1 MQTNF
6 YLLCPNK
13 SLQELAAAQ
22 AIFARIRRREL
33 YKCVDYKVID
43 WPMRDC
49 FRKHVTAERI
59 VAAAHNLSPE
69 PSTPEQTDDD
79 ESTLNTQDVV
89 VDFSLMHYGMKEK
102 NPLDFVKFYSKS
114 NQNRACWLFCMNRTV
129 Y

>member
-49 FRKHVTAERI
+49 FRNHVTPERI
-59 VAAAHNLSPE
+59 VAAARNLSPE

-114 NQNRACWLFCMNRTV
+114 NQNRAC
-129 Y
+129 